1 MRRRRRIGNLRH
13 IENDEEAALYIVRFG
28 DKSSLACY
36 NHVLLTRRTN
46 AWISLVI
53 AVSSAVATPPYICIV
68 RKFEVWFWLIALV
81 LQEMWSC
88 KHTFPFSADSA
99 FKKVT
104 SAKVRRWHD
113 RCSPCLPNDL
123 QLSLWRSRS
132 GWTVGRTRCP
142 NWILQT

>member
-13 IENDEEAALYIVRFG
+13 IENDEEAAFYTVRFWA
-28 DKSSLACY
+28 KSSLACY
-36 NHVLLTRRTN
+36 NHVLLPRRTN

-132 GWTVGRTRCP
+132 GWNVGRTRCP